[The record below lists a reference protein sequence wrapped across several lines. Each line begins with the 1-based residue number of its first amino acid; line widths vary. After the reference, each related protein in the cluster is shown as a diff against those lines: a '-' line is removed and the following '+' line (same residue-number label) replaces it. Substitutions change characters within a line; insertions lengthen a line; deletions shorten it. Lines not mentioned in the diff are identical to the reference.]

1 MDYISG
7 LSLEECHEMYIKMW
21 PILQHNYKVMAER
34 SRLGRITHIDVEKD
48 SLKNVEA
55 VSWAAPEGESLK
67 EVIMRQKDNREY

>member
-1 MDYISG
+1 MNKIFVLPLVVILSG
-7 LSLEECHEMYIKMW
+7 CSSSSPSFDNDEVEVLLKDI
-21 PILQHNYKVMAER
+21 
-34 SRLGRITHIDVEKD
+34 IDVEKD